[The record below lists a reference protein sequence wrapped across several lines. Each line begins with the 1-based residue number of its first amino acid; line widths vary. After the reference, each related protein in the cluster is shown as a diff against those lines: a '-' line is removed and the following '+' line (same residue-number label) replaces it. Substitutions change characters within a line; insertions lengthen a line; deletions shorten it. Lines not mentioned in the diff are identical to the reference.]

1 MIKSRLLNKM
11 IPININEKFMQFE
24 DHWTPKIIGELNGQ
38 LVKLAKL
45 KGQFVWHSHEDEDE
59 LFLIQK
65 GTLIMEFR
73 DRVEIVKEGEMII
86 VPRGVEHFPRTEN
99 DEEVWVVLFEPAET
113 KHTGE
118 VEHEKTVHNQHWI

>member
-118 VEHEKTVHNQHWI
+118 VEHEKTVHNQQWI